1 MKKRSKKATEIRDY
15 DAFDTSVMID
25 ADKRLTFED
34 IGLELPPAPP
44 TQVISIRLPTE
55 LLNELK
61 ARGSRDDV
69 PYQVLIK
76 LILAEGLRRSANK
89 PTAKRTGKS
98 KRSA

>member
-1 MKKRSKKATEIRDY
+1 MKKKFKKATEIRDY
-15 DAFDTSVMID
+15 DVLDTSVMID
-25 ADKRLTFED
+25 PDKRLTFED
-34 IGLELPPAPP
+34 IGLELPPTPP

-76 LILAEGLRRSANK
+76 LLLAQGLRGKTIKA
-89 PTAKRTGKS
+89 TAKRAGKS

>member
-44 TQVISIRLPTE
+44 TATPSRKPGAGTPVPTVEPTPTSLPVRDVRPVITRQVTRQAQIEAVSGVAWT
-55 LLNELK
+55 
-61 ARGSRDDV
+61 
-69 PYQVLIK
+69 Q
-76 LILAEGLRRSANK
+76 
-89 PTAKRTGKS
+89 
-98 KRSA
+98 